1 MYKRARDASKTVD
14 PTMATGGP
22 AVDLDVLMESFIRF
36 ITSMTGGDN
45 KEPVTVTQT
54 IQCDVRCM
62 IEDLLTDEPYKPR
75 LLICILMIGDVL
87 TSE

>member
-1 MYKRARDASKTVD
+1 MYKTACDSSKTVD
-14 PTMATGGP
+14 PTMATGGT
-22 AVDLDVLMESFIRF
+22 AVDLDVLMESFIWF

-45 KEPVTVTQT
+45 KEPVTQT
-54 IQCDVRCM
+54 IQCDVRRM

>member
-1 MYKRARDASKTVD
+1 VYKRARDASKTVD

-22 AVDLDVLMESFIRF
+22 AVDLDVLMESF
-36 ITSMTGGDN
+36 MTGGDN
-45 KEPVTVTQT
+45 KEPVTQT
-54 IQCDVRCM
+54 IQCDVRRM

-87 TSE
+87 TSEWVVS